1 MIDILAYSK
10 LNTTHK
16 YQLKYIYILFLMQI
30 HVCRQIN
37 TLV

>member
-10 LNTTHK
+10 LNTTYK

-30 HVCRQIN
+30 HMFVDK
-37 TLV
+37 

>member
-16 YQLKYIYILFLMQI
+16 YQLKYNYILFLMQI
-30 HVCRQIN
+30 HMFVDK
-37 TLV
+37 

>member
-16 YQLKYIYILFLMQI
+16 YQLKYIYILFLMQT
-30 HVCRQIN
+30 HMFVDK
-37 TLV
+37 